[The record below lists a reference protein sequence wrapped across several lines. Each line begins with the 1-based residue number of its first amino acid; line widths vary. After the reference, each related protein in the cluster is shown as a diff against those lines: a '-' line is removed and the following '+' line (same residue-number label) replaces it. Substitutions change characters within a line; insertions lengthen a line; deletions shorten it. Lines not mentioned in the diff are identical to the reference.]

1 MNNNNEK
8 DINDDL
14 DYEFEELDTTW
25 INKFEEL
32 DKDFNSYYKEEL
44 SFIRINYIY
53 INTQNEIV
61 NISEENCLF
70 KKPGMLSKEELIG
83 LIKRNSFNNAIKYSL
98 LSLLKY
104 NIDFEPINL
113 KTFLRS
119 NDKNIGK
126 TYLKSLTNIDN
137 IFFEQSISLFHDLNN
152 LFIIFI
158 EKENE
163 NKKSTSGRNNN
174 GNLINRQLTKKVYI
188 HSNFRKRTKR
198 NLFKDIS

>member
-1 MNNNNEK
+1 MNNDNEK

-14 DYEFEELDTTW
+14 DYEFEELDTSW
-25 INKFEEL
+25 INEFEEL

-83 LIKRNSFNNAIKYSL
+83 LIKHNSFNNAIKYSL

-126 TYLKSLTNIDN
+126 TYLKSITNIDN

-158 EKENE
+158 EKGNE
-163 NKKSTSGRNNN
+163 KSTFERNNN
-174 GNLINRQLTKKVYI
+174 GNLTNRQLTKKVYI

-198 NLFKDIS
+198 NLFKDIT

>member
-1 MNNNNEK
+1 M
-8 DINDDL
+8 
-14 DYEFEELDTTW
+14 
-25 INKFEEL
+25 
-32 DKDFNSYYKEEL
+32 
-44 SFIRINYIY
+44 
-53 INTQNEIV
+53 

-83 LIKRNSFNNAIKYSL
+83 LIKHNSFNNAIKYSL

-126 TYLKSLTNIDN
+126 TYLKSITNIDN

-158 EKENE
+158 EKGNE
-163 NKKSTSGRNNN
+163 KSTFERNNN
-174 GNLINRQLTKKVYI
+174 GNLTNRQLTKKVYI

-198 NLFKDIS
+198 NLFKDIT

>member
-8 DINDDL
+8 EINDDL
-14 DYEFEELDTTW
+14 DYEFEELDTSW
-25 INKFEEL
+25 INEFEEL

-83 LIKRNSFNNAIKYSL
+83 LIKHNSFNNAIKYSL

-126 TYLKSLTNIDN
+126 NYLKSITNIDN

-158 EKENE
+158 EKRNE
-163 NKKSTSGRNNN
+163 KSTFERNNN
-174 GNLINRQLTKKVYI
+174 GNLTNRQLTKKVYI

-198 NLFKDIS
+198 NLFKDIT

>member
-1 MNNNNEK
+1 MNNDNEK

-14 DYEFEELDTTW
+14 DYEFEELDTSW
-25 INKFEEL
+25 INEFEEL

-83 LIKRNSFNNAIKYSL
+83 LIKHNSFNNAIKYSL

-126 TYLKSLTNIDN
+126 TYLKSITNIDN

-158 EKENE
+158 EKRNE
-163 NKKSTSGRNNN
+163 KSTFERNNN
-174 GNLINRQLTKKVYI
+174 GNLTNRQLTKKVYI

-198 NLFKDIS
+198 NLFKDIT

>member
-8 DINDDL
+8 EINDDL
-14 DYEFEELDTTW
+14 DYEFEELDTSW
-25 INKFEEL
+25 INEFEEL

-83 LIKRNSFNNAIKYSL
+83 LIKHNSFNNAIKYSL

-126 TYLKSLTNIDN
+126 NYLKSITNIDN

-158 EKENE
+158 EKGNE
-163 NKKSTSGRNNN
+163 KSTFERNNN
-174 GNLINRQLTKKVYI
+174 GNLTNRQLTKKVYI

-198 NLFKDIS
+198 NLFKDIT

>member
-1 MNNNNEK
+1 
-8 DINDDL
+8 
-14 DYEFEELDTTW
+14 
-25 INKFEEL
+25 
-32 DKDFNSYYKEEL
+32 
-44 SFIRINYIY
+44 
-53 INTQNEIV
+53 
-61 NISEENCLF
+61 
-70 KKPGMLSKEELIG
+70 MLSKEELIG

-126 TYLKSLTNIDN
+126 NYLKSITNIDN

-158 EKENE
+158 EKEREKEMTNAFTRP
-163 NKKSTSGRNNN
+163 SI
-174 GNLINRQLTKKVYI
+174 INRQLTKKVYI
-188 HSNFRKRTKR
+188 HSNFKKRTKR
-198 NLFKDIS
+198 NLFKDIT

>member
-1 MNNNNEK
+1 MNNDNEK

-14 DYEFEELDTTW
+14 DYEFEELDTSW
-25 INKFEEL
+25 INEFEEL

-83 LIKRNSFNNAIKYSL
+83 LIKHNSFNNAIKYSL

-126 TYLKSLTNIDN
+126 NYLKSITNIDN

-158 EKENE
+158 EKGNE
-163 NKKSTSGRNNN
+163 KSTFERNNN
-174 GNLINRQLTKKVYI
+174 GNLTNRQLTKKVYI

-198 NLFKDIS
+198 NLFKDIT

>member
-1 MNNNNEK
+1 MNNNKTN
-8 DINDDL
+8 INSDNNDL
-14 DYEFEELDTTW
+14 DYEFEELDTSW
-25 INKFEEL
+25 INEFEEL

-83 LIKRNSFNNAIKYSL
+83 LIKHNSFNNAIKYSL

-126 TYLKSLTNIDN
+126 NYLKSITNIDN

-158 EKENE
+158 EKRNE
-163 NKKSTSGRNNN
+163 KSTFERNNN
-174 GNLINRQLTKKVYI
+174 GNLTNRQLTKKVYI

-198 NLFKDIS
+198 NLFKDIT

>member
-1 MNNNNEK
+1 MNNDNEK

-14 DYEFEELDTTW
+14 DYEFEELDTSW
-25 INKFEEL
+25 INEFEEL

-70 KKPGMLSKEELIG
+70 KTPGMLSKEELIG
-83 LIKRNSFNNAIKYSL
+83 LIKHNTINNAIKYSL

-119 NDKNIGK
+119 TDKNIGK

-158 EKENE
+158 EKVNE
-163 NKKSTSGRNNN
+163 KSTFGRNNN

-188 HSNFRKRTKR
+188 NSNFRKRTKR

>member
-1 MNNNNEK
+1 MNDELIDTNE
-8 DINDDL
+8 DL
-14 DYEFEELDTTW
+14 EYNFEELDGTW
-25 INKFEEL
+25 IKEFEAKEQ
-32 DKDFNSYYKEEL
+32 DYNSYYKESI

-83 LIKRNSFNNAIKYSL
+83 LIKHNSFNNAIKYSL

-126 TYLKSLTNIDN
+126 NYLKSITNIDN

-158 EKENE
+158 EKGNE
-163 NKKSTSGRNNN
+163 KSTFERNNN
-174 GNLINRQLTKKVYI
+174 GNLTNRQLTKKVYI

-198 NLFKDIS
+198 NLFKDIT

>member
-1 MNNNNEK
+1 MNNDNEK

-14 DYEFEELDTTW
+14 DYEFEELDTSW
-25 INKFEEL
+25 INEFEEL

-126 TYLKSLTNIDN
+126 TYLKSITNIDN

-158 EKENE
+158 EKGNE
-163 NKKSTSGRNNN
+163 KSTFERNNN
-174 GNLINRQLTKKVYI
+174 GNLTNRQLTKKVYI

-198 NLFKDIS
+198 NLFKDIT

>member
-1 MNNNNEK
+1 MNNDNEK

-14 DYEFEELDTTW
+14 DYEFEELDTSW
-25 INKFEEL
+25 INEFEEL

-70 KKPGMLSKEELIG
+70 KTPGMLSKEELIG
-83 LIKRNSFNNAIKYSL
+83 LIKHNTINNAIKYSL

-119 NDKNIGK
+119 TDKNIGK

-158 EKENE
+158 EKVNE
-163 NKKSTSGRNNN
+163 KSTFGRNNN
-174 GNLINRQLTKKVYI
+174 GNLINRQLTKKVYNNSI
-188 HSNFRKRTKR
+188 FVNDLR
-198 NLFKDIS
+198 